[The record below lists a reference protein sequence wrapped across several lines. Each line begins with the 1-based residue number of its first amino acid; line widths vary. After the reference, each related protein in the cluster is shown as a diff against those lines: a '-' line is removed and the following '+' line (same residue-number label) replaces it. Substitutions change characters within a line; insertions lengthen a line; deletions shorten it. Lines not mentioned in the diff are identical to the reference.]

1 MRSVDQRFHEK
12 FKYLL
17 YRQSVKSLTE
27 SLEKMYVL
35 VYSKTGKNLF
45 LTRTQI
51 KEKSDNNTCYPKPH
65 ARISINTPNHRNHF
79 TPWVTMWRN
88 IIYHKINT
96 PVHLISIASDAEDSR
111 WTRCKQNIEG
121 KSRKTHAHVED
132 LFALTHALKKH
143 WFVYMASDAHW
154 SIETTL

>member
-1 MRSVDQRFHEK
+1 
-12 FKYLL
+12 
-17 YRQSVKSLTE
+17 
-27 SLEKMYVL
+27 MYVL

-79 TPWVTMWRN
+79 TPWVTVWRN

-132 LFALTHALKKH
+132 LFAFNACPEEALVCLHGFRCPLKHRNHIIKKKLILKIKFRVFKNIYLFLFWRINH
-143 WFVYMASDAHW
+143 
-154 SIETTL
+154 